1 MCIFEFV
8 VVSDSRSDCSPVQVG
23 PPRLVARHRVLH
35 KTTVH
40 EDQHANLLY
49 CACSKDARSKDQIAA
64 DKLKAAKG
72 ADSEAAKYEDE
83 AAKLGDRASRAQQ
96 RAEATEKEAHSI
108 RTGLTG
114 LSGDAKGKRQ
124 AAEK

>member
-1 MCIFEFV
+1 MMIQSF
-8 VVSDSRSDCSPVQVG
+8 D
-23 PPRLVARHRVLH
+23 
-35 KTTVH
+35 
-40 EDQHANLLY
+40 LLY

-72 ADSEAAKYEDE
+72 ADSDAAKYEDE
-83 AAKLGDRASRAQQ
+83 AAKLADRASRAQQ

>member
-1 MCIFEFV
+1 MYNH
-8 VVSDSRSDCSPVQVG
+8 PVYNIQCVDLF
-23 PPRLVARHRVLH
+23 R
-35 KTTVH
+35 
-40 EDQHANLLY
+40 
-49 CACSKDARSKDQIAA
+49 CAYSKDARSRDQIAA

-83 AAKLGDRASRAQQ
+83 AAKLADRAARAQQ
-96 RAEATEKEAHSI
+96 RAETTEKEAHSI